1 MLLQLGIH
9 NLALIDEVLI
19 EFSGG
24 MNVLTGETGAGKSIV
39 VDAVNLVLGERAD
52 RDLIANGR
60 NKAVVEAVF
69 DITENLAV
77 QKALAELEIAQD
89 EGTLSVSRELM
100 STGRNICRV
109 NGVIVP
115 LQTLRRISDQ
125 LLDIHGQHEH
135 QLLLDAA
142 NHLSYLDH
150 FAADDIELL
159 LAETAEAFEG
169 WHGAALRLAKYRRTV
184 AEREQRKDMLRF
196 QLEELENAKLT
207 ENEEESLEQKR
218 VFFRNSGKIQSAL
231 DEACYLLCSN
241 PEGGST
247 AVELLR
253 ESIRSLSGIASYNES
268 YDHLHTRLNSL
279 SYEVEDAARELE
291 NLRDESSFDTSEAEY
306 VEGRIDQLK
315 RLSRK
320 YGATTAEMIAYRDA
334 ISKELAELDGAEEQI
349 EALEKTYRAYGKK
362 LLEKSRQLSRKRH
375 EAALQFE
382 AKMEE
387 QLHDL
392 GMKHA
397 RITVRFEEL
406 REGER
411 IEQRFTSNGFDQA
424 EMMFCANL
432 GQPMKPLAKV
442 ASGGELSRIMLALK
456 NLSAQ
461 KPGIPRSMVFDEID
475 TGISGRMA
483 QVVAEKMSE
492 IGDHH
497 QVICVSHLPQIAAMA
512 DEQFLVRKFDRD
524 GVTHTE
530 VTKLMRDQRIAELA
544 RMVGGADAQ
553 SESSIRHAGQM
564 LADADS
570 RKAELRAAVDAPAGQ
585 SDRA

>member
-1 MLLQLGIH
+1 MLIQLGIH

-52 RDLIANGR
+52 RDLIANGKS
-60 NKAVVEAVF
+60 KAVVEAVF

-77 QKALAELEIAQD
+77 QKALEEIEISHED
-89 EGTLSVSRELM
+89 GMLSISRELM

-115 LQTLRRISDQ
+115 LQTLRKISDQ
-125 LLDIHGQHEH
+125 LLDIHGQHQH

-150 FAADDIELL
+150 FAVDDIEPLIR
-159 LAETAEAFEG
+159 ETKEAFDC
-169 WHGAALRLAKYRRTV
+169 WHGAALRLAKYRRTLS
-184 AEREQRKDMLRF
+184 EREQRKDMLRF
-196 QLEELENAKLT
+196 QLDELNRAKLT
-207 ENEEESLEQKR
+207 ANEEEGLEQKR
-218 VFFRNSGKIQSAL
+218 IFFRNSGKIQAAL
-231 DEACYLLCSN
+231 DEACYMLCVN
-241 PEGGST
+241 QEGGNT
-247 AVELLR
+247 AVDLLK
-253 ESIRSLSGIASYNES
+253 ESLRSLTPVVGLSEEYERVYN
-268 YDHLHTRLNSL
+268 RLNEIC
-279 SYEVEDAARELE
+279 YELEDAAGELE
-291 NLRDESSFDTSEAEY
+291 HFRDESMFDAGEAEE
-306 VEGRIDQLK
+306 VEARVDLLR

-320 YGATTAEMIAYRDA
+320 YGATTVEMINYRDQ
-334 ISKELAELDGAEEQI
+334 ISKELDELENVNEQI
-349 EALEKTYRAYGKK
+349 DSLEKAYRAYGKQ
-362 LLEKSRQLSRKRH
+362 LMDCSRRLSARRH
-375 EAALQFE
+375 EAAKQFE
-382 AKMEE
+382 VQMEE

-392 GMKHA
+392 GMKNA
-397 RITVRFEEL
+397 RITFSFAKL
-406 REGER
+406 KEGER
-411 IEQRFTSNGFDQA
+411 IEQRFTALGYDQA

-432 GQPMKPLAKV
+432 GQPMKPLTKV

-512 DEQFLVRKFDRD
+512 AEQFLVRKYDRD
-524 GVTHTE
+524 GVTHTQ
-530 VTKLMRDQRIAELA
+530 VSKLTTEQRIVELA
-544 RMVGGADAQ
+544 RMVGGADIT
-553 SESSIRHAGQM
+553 SESSILHAGQM
-564 LADADS
+564 LNDAEH
-570 RKAELRAAVDAPAGQ
+570 RKIELRAKVDRTTVG
-585 SDRA
+585 SDA